1 MTKRDV
7 SKVAVVGLGYVGLPL
22 AAALAK
28 KIPVLGIDVNQKR
41 VAGLKEGYDINNEM
55 NPDDLKNTNLTFTTD
70 FSELKEHNFIIVAVP
85 TPVDKNKKPDLIF
98 LEKSS
103 ESIGKNMAKGTI
115 VVYESTVYPGVTED
129 VCAKV
134 LETYSGMK
142 CGVDFNIGYS
152 PERINP
158 GDTVHTVD
166 KITKIVSGDNED
178 TLETIAEVYSRVVEP
193 GVFKASNI
201 KTAEMAKV
209 IENTQRDIN
218 IALLNEIA
226 LICEK
231 IGIRT
236 QDVLDATR
244 TKWNALPFFPGLVGG
259 HCIGVDPYYLTYK
272 CEELN
277 YHPQMILSGRRI
289 NDSMPKYVAEM
300 AVKNLIHSEKVVKG
314 ANILILGVTF
324 KENVKDIRNSKI
336 YDMMLE
342 LKDFGLNVFLHDPLA
357 EEEHVEEEFGTH
369 LIKIEAMKNI
379 DCVIYAVSHNEYKAL
394 DWKNIRALC
403 NDNPVF
409 MDIKS
414 VMKKKQIEDLGFR
427 YWSL

>member
-1 MTKRDV
+1 MSKNNI

-22 AAALAK
+22 ASALAK
-28 KIPVLGIDVNQKR
+28 KIPVLGIDVNEKR
-41 VAGLKEGYDINNEM
+41 VSGLKEGYDINNEM
-55 NPDDLKNTNLTFTTD
+55 DPSDLKNPNLTFTSN
-70 FSELKEHNFIIVAVP
+70 FSDLKDHNFIIVAVP
-85 TPVDKNKKPDLIF
+85 TPVDQNKKPDLIF

-103 ESIGKNMAKGTI
+103 ESIGKNMQKGTI

-134 LETYSGMK
+134 LEKHSGLK

-166 KITKIVSGDNED
+166 KITKIVSGDTEE
-178 TLETIAEVYSRVVEP
+178 TLEIIAEVYSRVVEP
-193 GVFKASNI
+193 GVFRAASI
-201 KTAEMAKV
+201 KTAEMSKV

-231 IGIRT
+231 LGIRT

-244 TKWNALPFFPGLVGG
+244 TKWNYLPFSPGLVGG

-300 AVKNLIHSEKVVKG
+300 AVKQLIHRGKVVKG
-314 ANILILGVTF
+314 ANVLMLGVTF

-342 LKDFGLNVFLHDPLA
+342 LKDFGLNVFLNDPLA

-369 LIKIEAMKNI
+369 LIKIDDMKDI
-379 DCVIYAVSHNEYKAL
+379 DCVIYAVSHNEYKSL
-394 DWKNIRALC
+394 DWSHIKSLC
-403 NDNPVF
+403 RENPVF

-414 VMKKKQIEDLGFR
+414 VLKKKDIEAKGFT